1 MPAFV
6 LIKGKIA
13 NINGKENI
21 YLPAYAI
28 ITANNIEEIIIN
40 VLTNFDIFFVEVFA
54 NQLSKI
60 YRIIKIISIAKKIF
74 IN

>member
-40 VLTNFDIFFVEVFA
+40 VLTNFDIFFVEVLA
-54 NQLSKI
+54 NQLSKM
-60 YRIIKIISIAKKIF
+60 
-74 IN
+74 

>member
-1 MPAFV
+1 MPALVFINGKMAN
-6 LIKGKIA
+6 IKGKE
-13 NINGKENI
+13 KM

-40 VLTNFDIFFVEVFA
+40 VLTNFDIFFVEVLA

-60 YRIIKIISIAKKIF
+60 
-74 IN
+74 

>member
-21 YLPAYAI
+21 YLHAYAI

-40 VLTNFDIFFVEVFA
+40 VLTNFDIFFVEVLA
-54 NQLSKI
+54 NQLSK
-60 YRIIKIISIAKKIF
+60 K
-74 IN
+74 

>member
-28 ITANNIEEIIIN
+28 ITANNIEEIRNIENGTYPLNNEDELMIIQQAIQN
-40 VLTNFDIFFVEVFA
+40 
-54 NQLSKI
+54 NQ
-60 YRIIKIISIAKKIF
+60 
-74 IN
+74 